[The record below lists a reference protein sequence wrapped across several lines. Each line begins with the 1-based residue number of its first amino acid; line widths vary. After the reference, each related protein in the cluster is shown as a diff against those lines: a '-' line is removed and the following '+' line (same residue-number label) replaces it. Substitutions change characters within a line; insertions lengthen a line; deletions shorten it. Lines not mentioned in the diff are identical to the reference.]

1 MYYQGRRSADFAV
14 RLSDDSH
21 GGTSML
27 ADLLMTPGKG
37 VAEQLTYW
45 AHTYLPFS
53 DWRGAIDEVVQETKK
68 EAGRYGISSPEVDR
82 RRAYQVARMVVPNRH
97 GDHLPDLT
105 PDAYNAFSP
114 TCCAKTH
121 SGKKKIAAP
130 AERRAAYLRHPQT
143 LAYLLTPPALSR
155 LGLGA
160 SAPGTVVGVPLSE
173 AAPPADVIAGELRQR
188 LGGKGGAEVDQYAKV
203 VATLHAGP
211 PKQEEEPA
219 AA

>member
-1 MYYQGRRSADFAV
+1 
-14 RLSDDSH
+14 
-21 GGTSML
+21 ML

-53 DWRGAIDEVVQETKK
+53 RWKRAIGEVVRQATAK
-68 EAGRYGISSPEVDR
+68 AANYGINSPAVDR

-105 PDAYNAFSP
+105 PDAYNAYSP
-114 TCCAKTH
+114 TSCAKSH

-130 AERRAAYLRHPQT
+130 AERDAAYLRHPQT

-160 SAPGTVVGVPLSE
+160 SAPGTVVGVPLGE
-173 AAPPADVIAGELRQR
+173 AAPPASVVAEQLRQQI
-188 LGGKGGAEVDQYAKV
+188 GGKGGKLVDDYAKMV
-203 VATLHAGP
+203 VALHAGP
-211 PKQEEEPA
+211 AKKEQEPA